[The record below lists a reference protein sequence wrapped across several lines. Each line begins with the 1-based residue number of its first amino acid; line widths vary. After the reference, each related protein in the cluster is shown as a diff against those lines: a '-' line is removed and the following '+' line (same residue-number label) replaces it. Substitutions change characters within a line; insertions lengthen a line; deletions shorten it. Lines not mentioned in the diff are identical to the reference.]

1 MSEKKKKLRI
11 LNSYIVSGISIT
23 LVLVLV
29 GILMLLLFNV
39 NQMIKNAK
47 HNIQLTLILNS
58 SADESEIMRFQKEID
73 LKPFC
78 NFSEYIS
85 PSQALEEMKAY
96 LGSDIIE
103 FLDYNPF
110 PSVINLYEE
119 PQYTQYDSLQSISN
133 YLLKFEI
140 VDDIFYNKSLVYQV
154 EENLNLISSILGI
167 VAFLL
172 SIIALALINN
182 TIRLLVYSKRQ
193 EIKTMQL
200 VGASGWFILKPF
212 MLNSVLQGFVAGILA
227 DLVIILSI
235 LFIQSRSTIGFR
247 IYSLEFTM
255 IVVILLGIMLT
266 SLATFFAIRRYLWAK
281 DELIWT

>member
-1 MSEKKKKLRI
+1 MSEKAKKLRI

-39 NQMIKNAK
+39 NQMIRNAK

-110 PSVINLYEE
+110 PSVINLYLE

-172 SIIALALINN
+172 FIIALALINN

-212 MLNSVLQGFVAGILA
+212 MLNSVLQGFVSGILA

-281 DELIWT
+281 DELIRT

>member
-1 MSEKKKKLRI
+1 
-11 LNSYIVSGISIT
+11 
-23 LVLVLV
+23 
-29 GILMLLLFNV
+29 
-39 NQMIKNAK
+39 
-47 HNIQLTLILNS
+47 
-58 SADESEIMRFQKEID
+58 MRFQKEID

-110 PSVINLYEE
+110 PSVINLYLE

-172 SIIALALINN
+172 FIIALALINN

-212 MLNSVLQGFVAGILA
+212 MLNSVLQGFVSGILA

-281 DELIWT
+281 DELIRT

>member
-1 MSEKKKKLRI
+1 MSEKAKKLRI

-39 NQMIKNAK
+39 NQMIRNAK

-110 PSVINLYEE
+110 PSVINLYID

-172 SIIALALINN
+172 FIIALALINN

-212 MLNSVLQGFVAGILA
+212 MLNSVLQGFVSGILA

-235 LFIQSRSTIGFR
+235 LFIQSRSTIGFK

-281 DELIWT
+281 DELIRT